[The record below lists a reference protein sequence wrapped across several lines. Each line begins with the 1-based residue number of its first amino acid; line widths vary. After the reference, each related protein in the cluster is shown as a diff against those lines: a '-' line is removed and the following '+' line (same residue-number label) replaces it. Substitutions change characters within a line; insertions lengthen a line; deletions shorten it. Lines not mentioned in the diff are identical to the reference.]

1 MPSPRQLTFGLLT
14 LVATLV
20 GSGEPVIVDRA
31 QADAMIKPLIDGG
44 WASAIVIGIVSDHG
58 RQVIGY
64 GQAGDGPLPDGQTV
78 FEMGSITKT
87 FTALLLQQMAER
99 HDVALDDPVQKFLPE
114 EVTLPARGGKQIT
127 LLDLVTHTS
136 GLPRMPDNMKPAD
149 LANPY
154 ADYSVQQMYT
164 FLSGYT
170 LPRDIG
176 AQFEYSNLGMGLL
189 GHVLAR
195 RAGCTY
201 DELVTRRICKPL
213 GMAQTRIALDG
224 PMRRHLASAHD
235 ADGQPVSNWDIPT
248 FAGAGAL
255 RTTVDDMLI
264 YVAAQAGIAPS
275 PLYPAMKATQA
286 PRSPID
292 SSQQVDVAMAW
303 HVLKRN
309 GYVWHNG
316 QTGGY
321 QTIAV
326 FSPETK
332 TGVVVLANQCCRYVD
347 KVGFL
352 FMGLATG
359 TKPPDLHVPQP
370 VKIDTA
376 ALDACAGAYNFGGIS
391 FAAVK
396 RQDDHLTI
404 QLVGQGP
411 VRFYPA
417 SKGRFF
423 ARAVDA
429 EVTIDKDAAGAITQ
443 LTLNQDGRTRVA
455 PEVSAAAAP
464 RVD

>member
-1 MPSPRQLTFGLLT
+1 MFGLLT

-64 GQAGDGPLPDGQTV
+64 GQAGDGALPDGQTV

-87 FTALLLQQMAER
+87 FTALLLQQMADR

-114 EVTLPARGGKQIT
+114 EVKLPTRGGNQIT

-136 GLPRMPDNMKPAD
+136 ALPRMPDNMKPAD

-154 ADYSVQQMYT
+154 ADYSVQQMYA
-164 FLSGYT
+164 FLSGCT
-170 LPRDIG
+170 FPRDIG

-201 DELVTRRICKPL
+201 EELVIRRVCQPL
-213 GMAQTRIALDG
+213 GMTRTRITLDS
-224 PMRRHLASAHD
+224 PMRQHLASAHD

-255 RTTVDDMLI
+255 RTTVNDMLTYI
-264 YVAAQAGIAPS
+264 AAQAGITPS

-292 SSQQVDVAMAW
+292 SSNQTDVAMAW

-326 FSPETK
+326 FSPERK
-332 TGVVVLANQCCRYVD
+332 IGVVVLANQCSRYVD
-347 KVGFL
+347 KIGFL
-352 FMGLATG
+352 LLGLATG
-359 TKPPDLHVPQP
+359 TKPPDLHIPQP
-370 VKIDTA
+370 VKIDA
-376 ALDACAGAYNFGGIS
+376 AVLDACAGAYNFGGMS
-391 FAAVK
+391 FIGVR

-417 SKGRFF
+417 SANRFF

-429 EVTIDKDAAGAITQ
+429 EVTFDNDAAGAVTQ
-443 LTLNQDGRTRVA
+443 LTLHQNGKSRVA
-455 PEVSAAAAP
+455 PKVS
-464 RVD
+464 VSQ

>member
-1 MPSPRQLTFGLLT
+1 MFGWLALVQT
-14 LVATLV
+14 LVAF
-20 GSGEPVIVDRA
+20 GDPVIDRA

-44 WASAIVIGIVSDHG
+44 WASAIVIGVVSEHG

-64 GQAGDGPLPDGQTV
+64 GHVGDGALPDGQSV
-78 FEMGSITKT
+78 FELGSITKT
-87 FTALLLQQMAER
+87 FTALLLQQMADAHE
-99 HDVALDDPVQKFLPE
+99 VGLNDPVQKYLPD
-114 EVTLPARGGKQIT
+114 EVKRPVRGGKQIT

-149 LANPY
+149 LGNPY
-154 ADYSVQQMYT
+154 ADYSVQQMYA

-201 DELVTRRICKPL
+201 EELVIRRICQPL
-213 GMAQTRIALDG
+213 GMTSTRIALDG
-224 PMRRHLASAHD
+224 PMRQRLVPAHD
-235 ADGQPVSNWDIPT
+235 ADGQSVSNWDIPT

-255 RTTVDDMLI
+255 RTTVDDMLVF
-264 YVAAQAGIAPS
+264 VAAQAGITPS
-275 PLYPAMKATQA
+275 SLYPAMKATQA

-292 SSQQVDVAMAW
+292 PSGQVDVAMAW

-326 FSPETK
+326 LSPEK
-332 TGVVVLANQCCRYVD
+332 KIGIVVLANQCCRYVD
-347 KVGFL
+347 KIGFL
-352 FMGLATG
+352 LMGLATG
-359 TKPPDLHVPQP
+359 TKPPDLHIPEP
-370 VKIDTA
+370 VKIDTTI
-376 ALDACAGAYNFGGIS
+376 LDTCAGAYNFGGIS
-391 FAAVK
+391 FVTVM

-404 QLVGQGP
+404 QLLGQGP

-417 SKGRFF
+417 STDRFF
-423 ARAVDA
+423 SRAVDA
-429 EVTIDKDAAGAITQ
+429 EVTFDKDAAGAISQ
-443 LTLNQDGRTRVA
+443 LTLHQEGKKRVA
-455 PEVSAAAAP
+455 LKVAQAS
-464 RVD
+464 RL